1 MIAPRV
7 ALAKKRSEMLWDV
20 PLANL
25 SGPCRDRILIF
36 SRVPM
41 LKETSSKTDSRNSQ
55 RLGFNAINRIPC
67 LITLLLVSVVSSL
80 AESPR
85 PMVPQPQ
92 KIQYGKGR
100 FELGSAVIRFASN
113 SGAEDRFAAQE
124 LSAILSAR
132 LGKKLPISEQAMS
145 GKQIVLNRTGAAD
158 PLPGPKEKP
167 GPDSRE
173 AYTLRI
179 TPDVAEI
186 RAKSSAGIFYGVQ
199 TVLQLVSG
207 AGEEAF
213 LPELEIQDWPSLSYR
228 GLMMD
233 LSHGPMPTEEEI
245 KRQIDFLSM
254 WKGNQYYF
262 YSEATIE
269 FKGYPLINPGAR
281 YTQAQVRKIVEYAR
295 LRHVDVV
302 PCMEFYGHL
311 HDVFRL
317 ERYSRMS
324 ALPYGGEINPRRAD
338 IRGMLK
344 DWVEQMAA
352 LFPSPWFHVGFDEPW
367 ELERAGG
374 DGSGGDPK
382 KLYIDVLTEVA
393 DILRQCGKQV
403 LFWADLNSGAELFNR
418 YPDLLSLLPPNVI
431 AVPWYYDADIDFDRM
446 VEPFAKTKI
455 PQVIG
460 TGIWAWDELTPD
472 FDVTFSNVNGFLDAG
487 RKHGILGIVATN
499 WSDSAQV
506 IFRMT
511 LPGIAYSAAA
521 AWQTAQID
529 RDKFFGDYA
538 AALYSPAAA
547 TEVAGALKALTV
559 AQKKLM
565 AALGRETTFRFWDDP
580 LAPAVLDRIEKHR
593 DELHD
598 CRLLAEEAQERLD
611 LALGAAPNAP
621 GLNSLRLAARMLD
634 YAGMKYLYAADF
646 ASFFPKMGPQP
657 SSEDVD
663 FYFGRQAGSR
673 NHSRFSDLMDT
684 ISGMRE
690 DYRQAW
696 EAEYTSYR
704 KQAALGRWDA
714 EYEYWRRLQARL
726 WEFRAQFKDHDL
738 LPPLQSFRPGH

>member
-1 MIAPRV
+1 MNRVVCLIALLLGSV
-7 ALAKKRSEMLWDV
+7 LTALAD
-20 PLANL
+20 
-25 SGPCRDRILIF
+25 
-36 SRVPM
+36 
-41 LKETSSKTDSRNSQ
+41 
-55 RLGFNAINRIPC
+55 
-67 LITLLLVSVVSSL
+67 
-80 AESPR
+80 SPR
-85 PMVPQPQ
+85 LMLPRPQ
-92 KIQYGKGR
+92 KIQHGKGR
-100 FELGSAVIRFASN
+100 FELGSAVIRFAS
-113 SGAEDRFAAQE
+113 SPGAEDRFAAQE
-124 LSAILSAR
+124 LSDLLSAR
-132 LGKKLPISEQAMS
+132 LGKKLPIAEQNSA
-145 GKQIVLNRTGAAD
+145 GRQILLNRTGAAD
-158 PLPGPKEKP
+158 PLPGPNEKP
-167 GPDSRE
+167 GPESRE
-173 AYTLRI
+173 AYTLKI
-179 TPDVAEI
+179 APTGVEI
-186 RAKSSAGIFYGVQ
+186 RAKSSAGIFYGIQ
-199 TVLQLVSG
+199 TVRQLVEG
-207 AGEEAF
+207 AGNKAF
-213 LPELEIQDWPSLSYR
+213 LPEVEIQDWPSLSYR

-233 LSHGPMPTEEEI
+233 LSHGPMPTEDEI
-245 KRQIDFLSM
+245 KRQIDFLSI

-281 YTQAQVRKIVEYAR
+281 YTQDQVRRIVEYAR

-338 IRGMLK
+338 VRAMLK
-344 DWVEQMAA
+344 DWVAQMAA

-367 ELERAGG
+367 ELERAGS
-374 DGSGGDPK
+374 DGSGADPK
-382 KLYIDVLTEVA
+382 KLYTDVLKEVA
-393 DILRQCGKQV
+393 DTLRQRGKEV

-431 AVPWYYDADIDFDRM
+431 AVPWYYDADLDFNRM

-460 TGIWAWDELTPD
+460 TGIWAWDELVPN
-472 FDVTFSNVNGFLDAG
+472 FEVTFSNVNGFLDAG

-511 LPGIAYSAAA
+511 RPGIAYSAAA
-521 AWQTAQID
+521 AWQTELID
-529 RDKFFGDYA
+529 RDRFFADYA
-538 AALYSPAAA
+538 AALYPPAAA
-547 TEVAGALKALTV
+547 ADAAAALKALNA
-559 AQKKLM
+559 AQQKLM
-565 AALGRETTFRFWDDP
+565 AALGRETAFRFWDDP
-580 LAPAVLDRIEKHR
+580 LAPVVLDRIEKRR

-598 CRLLAEEAQERLD
+598 CRLLAEEAQERFD
-611 LALGAAPNAP
+611 RALEAAPNDP
-621 GLNSLRLAARMLD
+621 GLSSLRLASRMLD
-634 YAGMKYLYAADF
+634 YAGMKFLYAADL
-646 ASFFPKMGPQP
+646 ASFFPKMGPRP
-657 SSEDVD
+657 SSEDVE
-663 FYFGRQAGSR
+663 FYLGRQASTR
-673 NHSRFSDLMDT
+673 NHSRFADLMDT

-726 WEFRAQFKDHDL
+726 WEFMAQFKDHDP